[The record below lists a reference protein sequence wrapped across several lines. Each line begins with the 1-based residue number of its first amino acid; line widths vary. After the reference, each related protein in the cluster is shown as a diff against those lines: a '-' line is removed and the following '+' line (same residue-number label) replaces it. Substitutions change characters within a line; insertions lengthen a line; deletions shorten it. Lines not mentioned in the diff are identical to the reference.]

1 MCAQYTHIE
10 AAMNK
15 QASTLQASTPVL
27 ICGAGAAGL
36 TLAIDLARRGV
47 SPRLVDKLPA
57 PFAGSRGKGI
67 QPRTLEVF
75 EDLGVV
81 DRLAAVGGAY
91 PAQRMQRSDGTT
103 VDTQE
108 IAIAPPT
115 PQEPYRTP
123 LMVPQFRTEAVL
135 RERLA
140 ELGHAPEYGRELTG
154 FEQDAEGVTA
164 TVAGPDGVETIR
176 CRWLVGGDGGRSF
189 VRHALDI
196 SFTGKTLGVRAVVAD
211 IELDGLTRDAW
222 HRSGE
227 GDMDRQIG
235 FCPLPHTDLFQLQ
248 APIPVEG
255 EIDLTTAGLQ
265 AFVDERWPVGRLTV
279 GKVAWASA
287 YGMNARLADRY
298 RVGRVLLIGDA
309 AHIHP
314 PTGGQGLNTSVQ
326 DAYNLGWKLA
336 AVLAGAP
343 DALLDTY
350 EAERRPIAAGMLG
363 LATGLLD
370 KAKQGDMKRGREVHQ
385 LDLGYRFSS
394 LALDAVR
401 PEDALQPGD
410 RAPDGLLQGA
420 SGRAIR
426 LFDLLAGP
434 HWTLLARAVA
444 PASLP
449 APRPGLR
456 VHTIGADGEFQ
467 DPDDALATTYGL
479 ADGELV
485 LIRPDGYVAA
495 IVAATDCIR
504 LEAYLAETGL
514 PATRPNP
521 NVRAAA

>member
-1 MCAQYTHIE
+1 MCAEYTHIE
-10 AAMNK
+10 AAMN
-15 QASTLQASTPVL
+15 TQASTPQASTEVL

-47 SPRLVDKLPA
+47 SLWLIDKLPA
-57 PFAGSRGKGI
+57 PFAGSRGKGV

-81 DRLAAVGGAY
+81 DRLAAVGGPY
-91 PAQRMQRSDGTT
+91 PPQRMHKVDGTT

-108 IAIAPPT
+108 IALAAPT

-140 ELGHAPEYGRELTG
+140 ELGHTPEYGRELTG
-154 FEQDAEGVTA
+154 FDQDAEGVTA

-196 SFTGKTLGVRAVVAD
+196 GFPGKTLGVRAVVAD
-211 IELDGLTRDAW
+211 IELDGLTRDVW

-227 GDMDRQIG
+227 GDMARQIG

-248 APIPVEG
+248 APIPLEG
-255 EIDLTTAGLQ
+255 EVDLSTAGLQ
-265 AFVDERWPVGRLTV
+265 AFVEERWPAGGLTV

-287 YGMNARLADRY
+287 YNMNARLADRY

-350 EAERRPIAAGMLG
+350 EEERRPIAAGMLG

-370 KAKQGDMKRGREVHQ
+370 KARQGDMKRGREVHQ

-401 PEDALQPGD
+401 LEDALQPGD
-410 RAPDGLLQGA
+410 RAPDGLLRGA
-420 SGRAIR
+420 GGRTVR

-434 HWTLLARAVA
+434 HWTLLARVA
-444 PASLP
+444 DGALLP
-449 APRPGLR
+449 TPRPGLR
-456 VHTIGADGEFQ
+456 VHAIGANGELQ
-467 DPDDALATTYGL
+467 DPDDALAATYGL
-479 ADGELV
+479 ADDELM

-495 IVAATDCIR
+495 IVAATDAAR
-504 LEAYLAETGL
+504 LEAYLAGVGL
-514 PATRPNP
+514 TPAPSI
-521 NVRAAA
+521 RARTA

>member
-1 MCAQYTHIE
+1 MCAKYTHIE
-10 AAMNK
+10 AAMNT
-15 QASTLQASTPVL
+15 QAFPEVL

-47 SPRLVDKLPA
+47 PLRLIDKLPA

-91 PAQRMQRSDGTT
+91 PPQRLHRPDGTT

-108 IAIAPPT
+108 IALAPPT
-115 PQEPYRTP
+115 PREPYRTP
-123 LMVPQFRTEAVL
+123 LMVPQYRTEAVL

-140 ELGHAPEYGRELTG
+140 ELGHAPEYGRDLTG
-154 FEQDAEGVTA
+154 FDQDAEGVTA

-196 SFTGKTLGVRAVVAD
+196 GFPGKTLGVRAVVAD
-211 IELDGLTRDAW
+211 IELDGLSRDVW

-248 APIPVEG
+248 APIPLEG
-255 EIDLTTAGLQ
+255 EIDLSTAGLQ
-265 AFVDERWPVGRLTV
+265 AFVDDRWPAGGLTV

-336 AVLAGAP
+336 AVLSGAP

-350 EAERRPIAAGMLG
+350 EEERRPIAAGMLG

-370 KAKQGDMKRGREVHQ
+370 KARQGDMKRGREVHQ

-410 RAPDGLLQGA
+410 RAPDGLLRGA
-420 SGRAIR
+420 GGRPVR

-434 HWTLLARAVA
+434 HWTLLARGVDPRA
-444 PASLP
+444 LP
-449 APRPGLR
+449 TPRPGLR
-456 VHTIGADGEFQ
+456 VHAIGVDGELQ
-467 DPDDALATTYGL
+467 DPDAALAATHGL
-479 ADGELV
+479 ADGEAV

-495 IVAATDCIR
+495 FVGETDGGR
-504 LEAYLAETGL
+504 LEAYLAGAGL
-514 PATRPNP
+514 APSATPRAPA
-521 NVRAAA
+521 A